1 MRLYGAAISSRTE
14 VLLPTAEAVGLT
26 KDKDGRRYA
35 YKDGRRFSY
44 GRDMMTAIHA
54 EVPPMSRIQ
63 RLARNQVSAETGA
76 IYDRYLRERGNVPN
90 FFRTMANR
98 PEIFQTMIA
107 HFEAI
112 LTTGTL
118 TTKLKEL
125 LIVRTSQLNHCEYC
139 LASHTQIALKLGWS
153 KAQIDALG
161 DAAASGL
168 FTEAEVAALHLA
180 EKMTLAANDY
190 SDAEFATLRSF
201 YSEGEVVELLT
212 AIGIFN
218 YFNRFNNVLKMEPT
232 KPMTEEEIVAG
243 GYR

>member
-1 MRLYGAAISSRTE
+1 MA
-14 VLLPTAEAVGLT
+14 
-26 KDKDGRRYA
+26 
-35 YKDGRRFSY
+35 
-44 GRDMMTAIHA
+44 
-54 EVPPMSRIQ
+54 RIQ
-63 RLARNQVSAETGA
+63 RLARNQVSEETGT

-125 LIVRTSQLNHCEYC
+125 LIVRTSQLNKCEYC

-153 KAQIDALG
+153 AEQVAALPK
-161 DAAASGL
+161 AAASGL
-168 FTEAEVAALHLA
+168 FSEAEVAAIHLA
-180 EKMTLAANDY
+180 ETMTLDSNNY
-190 SDAEFATLRSF
+190 TDAEFAELRGF

-232 KPMTEEEIVAG
+232 RPMTAEEVVAG
-243 GYR
+243 GYRTI

>member
-1 MRLYGAAISSRTE
+1 
-14 VLLPTAEAVGLT
+14 
-26 KDKDGRRYA
+26 
-35 YKDGRRFSY
+35 
-44 GRDMMTAIHA
+44 MT
-54 EVPPMSRIQ
+54 RIQ
-63 RLARNQVSAETGA
+63 RLARNQVSEESGV

-125 LIVRTSQLNHCEYC
+125 LIVRTSQLNKCEYC

-153 KAQIDALG
+153 EEQVAALPK
-161 DAAASGL
+161 AAASGL
-168 FTEAEVAALHLA
+168 FSAAEVAAIHLA
-180 EKMTLAANDY
+180 EKMTLDSNNY
-190 SDAEFATLRSF
+190 TDAEFAELRGF
-201 YSEGEVVELLT
+201 YAEGEVVELLP

-232 KPMTEEEIVAG
+232 KPLTPEEIATG
-243 GYR
+243 GFAVPWAP